1 MRNFWLF
8 ILCFL
13 ALQGHASVLVPA
25 LASEWEQW
33 EQSAREDTVSQL
45 IGQLDDIAGR
55 SEVAELQG
63 LISDAQNML
72 SLIAQPLTPID
83 VQPFAPEFKQAYSVA
98 DIEKVLLQGQ
108 RYALQLGRLKKEELV
123 LQGSTKQ
130 LLVSVASTP
139 QQGSSV
145 EATITQL
152 RYLKDNA
159 LLVHQ
164 RAKLEQVAEALAELQ
179 AQSDRLEDWLS
190 VSKLT
195 ILPDNEELSWAAQAL
210 PAKSVPA
217 PLMPLNNAVGLSG
230 REVIDGTRAL
240 QLSRQVLITLFASPD
255 DEVFAQQR
263 KSHTNQ
269 TEQLIAR
276 QAIIQ
281 QAIEVNGGDSDES
294 ILNVLLAARR
304 SLNEQEQALAVNG
317 YLVQR
322 YPMQFQSLAER
333 QVGDIVAVSQLS
345 WQGVKDLAGSML
357 GFEIVTLNAK
367 PLTVGGLL
375 WLLVVLASA
384 WALHRLATRG
394 LYRYVSKSDAFTES
408 AVFTIDRLLFY
419 TLMTAAVFMSLS
431 VLGIDLTKLAL
442 VAGALSVG
450 IGFGLQS
457 IFSNFVSGLILLF
470 ERPVK
475 VGDLIELESGVLGKV
490 KSINVRSTQVT
501 TPDNIDV
508 LVPNSEFVNGRV
520 TNFTFDDPQR
530 RLHIPFSTDHG
541 INKDRVREVVLGAAN
556 DVPYTVKAIGRG
568 ADVWLV
574 NLGERG
580 LEFEL
585 IVWVDVRNMPATQ
598 GISAMYLWQV
608 ESALSDAGIAISVP
622 KRDVSIG

>member
-1 MRNFWLF
+1 
-8 ILCFL
+8 
-13 ALQGHASVLVPA
+13 
-25 LASEWEQW
+25 
-33 EQSAREDTVSQL
+33 
-45 IGQLDDIAGR
+45 
-55 SEVAELQG
+55 
-63 LISDAQNML
+63 
-72 SLIAQPLTPID
+72 
-83 VQPFAPEFKQAYSVA
+83 
-98 DIEKVLLQGQ
+98 
-108 RYALQLGRLKKEELV
+108 
-123 LQGSTKQ
+123 
-130 LLVSVASTP
+130 
-139 QQGSSV
+139 
-145 EATITQL
+145 
-152 RYLKDNA
+152 
-159 LLVHQ
+159 
-164 RAKLEQVAEALAELQ
+164 
-179 AQSDRLEDWLS
+179 
-190 VSKLT
+190 
-195 ILPDNEELSWAAQAL
+195 
-210 PAKSVPA
+210 
-217 PLMPLNNAVGLSG
+217 MPLNNAVGLSG